1 MRFVMDGE
9 MPEYLLAKDLILQ
22 VCRFVG
28 EGCLVGCLRGK
39 GGCSLEAHP
48 AGVGFV
54 GERCLAP
61 PGGVGCLEASCS

>member
-48 AGVGFV
+48 AVENDSGSG
-54 GERCLAP
+54 GG
-61 PGGVGCLEASCS
+61 GGVKK